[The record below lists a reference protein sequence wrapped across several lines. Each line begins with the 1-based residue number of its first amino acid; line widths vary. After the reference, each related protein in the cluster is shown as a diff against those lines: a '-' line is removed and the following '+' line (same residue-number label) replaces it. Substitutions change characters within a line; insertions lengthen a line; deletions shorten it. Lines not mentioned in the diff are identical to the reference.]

1 MSSVTPI
8 GGVYP
13 QQYSN
18 NIQSSC
24 NIPPQQANVA
34 GRPVCTDITD
44 LFSQKE
50 LRSILKRIGTQ
61 APDIPN
67 PAYSTF
73 VPRYTIE
80 YFPNSGAVVI
90 NNQTMTNDTTE
101 IYKDGSVRHVGSWHN
116 KEVAPAGSFNDIID
130 EVQSRIKA
138 ENEEQKR
145 S

>member
-1 MSSVTPI
+1 MTTIAPI
-8 GGVYP
+8 NSAYP
-13 QQYSN
+13 QQYYTNVQTTKDAS
-18 NIQSSC
+18 
-24 NIPPQQANVA
+24 ANLA

-67 PAYSTF
+67 PAYATF
-73 VPRYTIE
+73 VPRYSIE

-116 KEVAPAGSFNDIID
+116 KEVAPAGSFSDIIE
-130 EVQSRIKA
+130 EVEARINA
-138 ENEEQKR
+138 ENKEKER

>member
-1 MSSVTPI
+1 MTTIAPI
-8 GGVYP
+8 NSAYP
-13 QQYSN
+13 QQYYTNVQTTKDAS
-18 NIQSSC
+18 
-24 NIPPQQANVA
+24 ANLA

-67 PAYSTF
+67 PAYATF
-73 VPRYTIE
+73 VPRYSIE

-116 KEVAPAGSFNDIID
+116 KEVAPAGSFSDIIE
-130 EVQSRIKA
+130 EVESRINA
-138 ENEEQKR
+138 ENKEKER
-145 S
+145 T